1 MKKIC
6 KLQKICKLFLNPCLE
21 RMGILSAFDF
31 IYNKKFQYWALT
43 LLHIETL
50 FIIAVIFFIIY
61 FTWFARLE
69 DVDVEKLKKD
79 FMGVVNDAPESQPKR
94 QKHKPKLN
102 KHEERCREIFEEI
115 FDAKFKSTRPNWL
128 QNPVTKKNLE
138 LDGFAPNIKTK
149 LGKGL
154 AFEYD
159 GAQHSQ
165 YNKHFHRGGPEEFIY
180 QTKKDSWKDLRCKQ
194 EGVLLIRIPSFVAFQ
209 DLERYIKQKLTRE
222 GLI

>member
-1 MKKIC
+1 M
-6 KLQKICKLFLNPCLE
+6 
-21 RMGILSAFDF
+21 SYFDF
-31 IYNKKFQYWALT
+31 LYNKRFQYWALT

-50 FIIAVIFFIIY
+50 FIIGFIILIIY

-69 DVDVEKLKKD
+69 DVDFDKLKRN
-79 FMGVVNDAPESQPKR
+79 FMGVVDHDESPRSSPKR
-94 QKHKPKLN
+94 RVPRVN

-115 FDAKFKSTRPNWL
+115 FDTRFKSVRPDWL

-138 LDGFAPNIKTK
+138 LDGFAPNITTK

-165 YNKHFHRGGPEEFIY
+165 YNKHFHRGGHDEFIY
-180 QTKKDSWKDLRCKQ
+180 QTKKDSWKDMRCKQ
-194 EGVLLIRIPSFVAFQ
+194 EGVLLVRIPSFVAFQ